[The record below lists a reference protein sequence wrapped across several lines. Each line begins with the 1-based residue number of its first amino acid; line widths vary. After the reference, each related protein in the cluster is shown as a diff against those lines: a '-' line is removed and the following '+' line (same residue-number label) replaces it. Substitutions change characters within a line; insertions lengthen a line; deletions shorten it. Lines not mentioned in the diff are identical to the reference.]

1 MIRPCL
7 FSDTEY
13 DVKKLLRENAP
24 DESLKK
30 FISDCVTAKPERK
43 HEIGL
48 VKKCQASL
56 IHIGG

>member
-1 MIRPCL
+1 
-7 FSDTEY
+7 
-13 DVKKLLRENAP
+13 VKKLLRENVP
-24 DESLKK
+24 DDSLKK
-30 FISDCVTAKPERK
+30 FIIDCVSAKPERK